1 MGAASSDPALWQ
13 FVRRVQSTFP
23 CFSWPFGSDCSEE
36 NCKSDVSLQ
45 SYERVA
51 GMLTATMEMIRS
63 GTGIRTQN
71 EQCDGGPGQSRTADQ
86 RFRKPLLYPSELRGP
101 GSNSHYRIPDSE
113 LEGTQKEAVVNV

>member
-23 CFSWPFGSDCSEE
+23 CFSWPLGSDCSEE

-86 RFRKPLLYPSELRGP
+86 RFRKPLLYPSELRGQCDVTP
-101 GSNSHYRIPDSE
+101 LSHVSLARSALRESHD
-113 LEGTQKEAVVNV
+113 LV